1 MGLYKIQTVS
11 GPVYMTAAEKRMQKK
26 LTDELH
32 KYEKAMAKKYGKD
45 FLLLIKAPEYNKIMR
60 LHGNLMRQNMKI
72 MRNSAKLKKLHKK

>member
-1 MGLYKIQTVS
+1 MALYKIQTVS
-11 GPVYMTAAEKRMQKK
+11 GPVYMTAEEKRMQKK

-60 LHGNLMRQNMKI
+60 LHGKVFAHNSKI
-72 MRNSAKLKKLHKK
+72 MRNQAKYRR